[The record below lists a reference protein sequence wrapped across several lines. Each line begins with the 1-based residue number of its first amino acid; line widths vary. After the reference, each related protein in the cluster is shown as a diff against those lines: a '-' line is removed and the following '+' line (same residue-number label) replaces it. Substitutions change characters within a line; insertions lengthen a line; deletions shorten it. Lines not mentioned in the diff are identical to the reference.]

1 MRPNTVMVELSAP
14 GDRWEAD
21 IVMALADLMMK
32 REIPRL
38 HLPYGQTSFQI
49 KEFSIKFLN
58 GLLTDLLRIGF
69 HIECPVLGRC

>member
-21 IVMALADLMMK
+21 AVTALTDLMMK
-32 REIPRL
+32 HEILRL

-49 KEFSIKFLN
+49 KEFSIDFLN
-58 GLLTDLLRIGF
+58 GLLTDLLRIDF
-69 HIECPVLGRC
+69 HIECPVLGKS